1 VGVKMNQFCKFK
13 IGFCSILGTIG
24 AFISMLFG
32 GWSSALTTLVIFM
45 AIDYFS
51 GFIVAAVF
59 HKSDKSE
66 KGGLESK
73 AGWKGLSKKGMI
85 LLIVLIAHRLDL
97 AVGSTFIRDAVT
109 IGYIVNEALS
119 IIENAG
125 LMGIPIPSVI
135 TNAIDVLKS
144 NSEIVQSKKDTKD

>member
-1 VGVKMNQFCKFK
+1 
-13 IGFCSILGTIG
+13 
-24 AFISMLFG
+24 
-32 GWSSALTTLVIFM
+32 
-45 AIDYFS
+45 
-51 GFIVAAVF
+51 
-59 HKSDKSE
+59 
-66 KGGLESK
+66 
-73 AGWKGLSKKGMI
+73 
-85 LLIVLIAHRLDL
+85 L

-144 NSEIVQSKKDTKD
+144 NSEKVQSKKDTKD